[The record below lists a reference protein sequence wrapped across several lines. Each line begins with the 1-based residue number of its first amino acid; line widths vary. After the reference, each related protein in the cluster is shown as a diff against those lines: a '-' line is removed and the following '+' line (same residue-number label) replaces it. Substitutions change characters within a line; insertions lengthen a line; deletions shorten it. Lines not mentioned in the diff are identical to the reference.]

1 MITTVCMNPA
11 FDRTVTVDALMP
23 GRVNR
28 IRDARTD
35 MGGKGVNVA
44 VVARRLGLE
53 ARCVGCMGQEG
64 AERFAAMM
72 DKEGLPHSFL
82 TIPGTLRTNTKV
94 VSLDGSGV
102 TELNEPGAA
111 LAADTLEQFFRLA
124 EEAAGHS
131 SMAVVTGSLPPGCPE
146 GTYRALIRRMGVP
159 CILDVGGRELLLG
172 AEAGPLLVKPN
183 IHELEAALGERLST
197 RAEVV
202 RGARK
207 LLDLGAQNALISMGG
222 DGAVMV
228 TPEGAWYAP
237 PVPVEVKSTV
247 GAGDAMVGGVLAGLS
262 EKPGD
267 MRHALRWGAA
277 AGAASVMTEGTQ
289 LIRPEDVAPLL
300 ERVQIQEV

>member
-1 MITTVCMNPA
+1 MITAVCMNPA
-11 FDRTVTVDALMP
+11 FDRTVTVDALIP
-23 GRVNR
+23 GQVNR
-28 IRDARTD
+28 IRQARTD

-53 ARCVGCMGQEG
+53 AQCVGCMGEEG

-72 DKEGLPHSFL
+72 DREGLPHRFL
-82 TIPGTLRTNTKV
+82 TVPGALRTNTKV

-111 LAADTLEQFFRLA
+111 LTADTLEQFFRLA
-124 EEAAGHS
+124 KEAAGHS
-131 SMAVVTGSLPPGCPE
+131 GMAVVTGSLPPGCPE
-146 GTYRALIRRMGVP
+146 GTYRTLMRRMGIP

-183 IHELEAALGERLST
+183 LHELEAALGERLPT

-202 RGARK
+202 RGARR
-207 LLDLGAQNALISMGG
+207 LLAMGARNVLVSMGG

-228 TPEGAWYAP
+228 TPERAWYAP
-237 PVPVEVKSTV
+237 PVKVEVQSTV
-247 GAGDAMVGGVLAGLS
+247 GAGDAMVGGVLMGLM

-267 MRHALRWGAA
+267 MRHALAWGTA

-289 LIRPEDVAPLL
+289 LVRPEDVAPLMA
-300 ERVQIQEV
+300 RVQIQEV

>member
-1 MITTVCMNPA
+1 MITAVCMNPA

-35 MGGKGVNVA
+35 MGGKGVNVV

-53 ARCVGCMGQEG
+53 AQCVGCMGREG

-72 DKEGLPHSFL
+72 DAEGLPHRFL

-102 TELNEPGAA
+102 TELNESGAA

-228 TPEGAWYAP
+228 TPEGAWYAL

-262 EKPGD
+262 EKPDD
-267 MRHALRWGAA
+267 MRHALRWGTA

-300 ERVQIQEV
+300 EQVQIQEV

>member
-1 MITTVCMNPA
+1 MIFTVTLNPA
-11 FDRTVTVDALMP
+11 MDKTVVIGRFVPDA
-23 GRVNR
+23 VNR
-28 IRDARTD
+28 VQQRRTD
-35 MGGKGVNVA
+35 PGGKGVNVA

-53 ARCVGCMGQEG
+53 AQCVGCMGEEG

-72 DKEGLPHSFL
+72 DAEGLPHRFI

-111 LAADTLEQFFRLA
+111 LTADTLEQFFRLA

-131 SMAVVTGSLPPGCPE
+131 GMAVMTGSLPPGCPE
-146 GTYRALIRRMGVP
+146 GTYRTLIRRMDVP
-159 CILDVGGRELLLG
+159 CILDVGGRELMLG
-172 AEAGPLLVKPN
+172 VKAGPLLVKPN
-183 IHELEAALGERLST
+183 IHELEAALGVRLST

-207 LLDLGAQNALISMGG
+207 LLDLGAQNVLVSMGG

-267 MRHALRWGAA
+267 MRHALRWGTA

-289 LIRPEDVAPLL
+289 LIRPKDVAPLM

>member
-1 MITTVCMNPA
+1 MITAVCMNPA

-35 MGGKGVNVA
+35 MGGKGVNVV

-53 ARCVGCMGQEG
+53 AQCVGCMGREG

-183 IHELEAALGERLST
+183 IHELEAALGERLSA

-207 LLDLGAQNALISMGG
+207 LLALGAQNALISMGG
-222 DGAVMV
+222 DGALMV
-228 TPEGAWYAP
+228 TTEGAWYAL

-267 MRHALRWGAA
+267 MRHALAWGAA

>member
-1 MITTVCMNPA
+1 MITAVCMNPA

-35 MGGKGVNVA
+35 MGGKGVNVV

-53 ARCVGCMGQEG
+53 AQCVGCMGREG

-183 IHELEAALGERLST
+183 IHELEAALGERLSA

-207 LLDLGAQNALISMGG
+207 LLALGAQNALISMGG
-222 DGAVMV
+222 DGALMV
-228 TPEGAWYAP
+228 TTEGAWYAP

-267 MRHALRWGAA
+267 MRHALAWGAA

>member
-1 MITTVCMNPA
+1 MITAVCMNPA

-44 VVARRLGLE
+44 VVARRLGLD
-53 ARCVGCMGQEG
+53 ARCVGCMGREG

-72 DKEGLPHSFL
+72 DAEGLPHRFL

-111 LAADTLEQFFRLA
+111 LTADTLEQFFRLA
-124 EEAAGHS
+124 EDAAVS
-131 SMAVVTGSLPPGCPE
+131 SGMAVVTGSLPPGCPE
-146 GTYRALIRRMGVP
+146 GTYRMLIRRLGVP

-172 AEAGPLLVKPN
+172 AEAGPLLAKPN
-183 IHELEAALGERLST
+183 IHELEAALGETLST

-207 LLDLGAQNALISMGG
+207 LLALGAQNALISMGG

-228 TPEGAWYAP
+228 TPEKAWYAP
-237 PVPVEVKSTV
+237 PVPVVVQSTV

-267 MRHALRWGAA
+267 MRHALRWGTA
-277 AGAASVMTEGTQ
+277 AGAASVMTQGTQ
-289 LIRPEDVAPLL
+289 LIRPEDVAPLM

>member
-1 MITTVCMNPA
+1 MITAVCMNPA

-23 GRVNR
+23 GQVNR

-53 ARCVGCMGQEG
+53 AQCVGCMGEEG
-64 AERFAAMM
+64 ADRFAAMM
-72 DKEGLPHSFL
+72 DAEGMPHHFL

-111 LAADTLEQFFRLA
+111 LTADALEQFFRLA
-124 EEAAGHS
+124 EETAGS
-131 SMAVVTGSLPPGCPE
+131 SDMAVVTGSLPPGCPE
-146 GTYRALIRRMGVP
+146 GTYRALIRRLGVP
-159 CILDVGGRELLLG
+159 CILDVGGRELLMG
-172 AEAGPLLVKPN
+172 AQAGPLLVKPN
-183 IHELEAALGERLST
+183 IHELEAALDVTLST

-207 LLDLGAQNALISMGG
+207 LLALGAQNALISMGG

-237 PVPVEVKSTV
+237 PVPVEARSTV
-247 GAGDAMVGGVLAGLS
+247 GAGDAMVGGVLMGLA

-277 AGAASVMTEGTQ
+277 SGAASVMTEGTQ
-289 LIRPEDVAPLL
+289 LIRPEDVAPLM

>member
-1 MITTVCMNPA
+1 MITAVCMNPA

-35 MGGKGVNVA
+35 MGGKGVNVV

-53 ARCVGCMGQEG
+53 AQCVGCMGREG

-207 LLDLGAQNALISMGG
+207 LLALGAQNALISMGG

-237 PVPVEVKSTV
+237 PVPVKVKSTV